1 MTHLTPR
8 KKPLNTA
15 SYTPPKNIPS
25 YTILVPNCVNDYFM
39 RDERL
44 LGANKHR
51 REKLNVN
58 KHSLNPK

>member
-1 MTHLTPR
+1 MSP
-8 KKPLNTA
+8 KQKPLNTS
-15 SYTPPKNIPS
+15 SYAPPKAIPS
-25 YTILVPNCVNDYFM
+25 YTILVPKCVNDYFM

-44 LGANKHR
+44 LGTNKYR

>member
-1 MTHLTPR
+1 MSP
-8 KKPLNTA
+8 KQKPLNTA
-15 SYTPPKNIPS
+15 SSTPLKAIPS
-25 YTILVPNCVNDYFM
+25 YTILVPKCVNDYFM

-44 LGANKHR
+44 LVPDKYR

>member
-1 MTHLTPR
+1 MTP
-8 KKPLNTA
+8 KQKPLNTA
-15 SYTPPKNIPS
+15 SSTPHKAIPS
-25 YTILVPNCVNDYFM
+25 YTILVPKFVNDYFM

-44 LGANKHR
+44 LGANKYR